1 MSYVR
6 PEGLP
11 DLETHAFLVLDGSS
25 SMGETELRTGG
36 PKHKRVA
43 WLVQEALNRLDDPQY
58 ADTLLSVYGFS
69 ASRAGVKIV
78 TLLEGHHPYNLK
90 SYTGNTDLT
99 PWDLLSPE
107 NRARGMG
114 GTTPIGAALAF
125 AREQA
130 EQWVNAASGQVQRR
144 AGLFLLSDG
153 MSDAGQSGREQK
165 QAIEAFNATCE
176 KGEVRLS
183 TIGYFQSA
191 EGTNTQED
199 EGRRLLRDLPLNP
212 AAYFESYQIE
222 EILGYILWTIT
233 QVMEQH
239 AA

>member
-11 DLETHAFLVLDGSS
+11 DLETHAFLILDGSS
-25 SMGETELRTGG
+25 SMGEKELCTGG

-43 WLVQEALNRLDDPQY
+43 WLAQEALNRLDDPQY
-58 ADTLLSVYGFS
+58 ADTLLTIYGFS
-69 ASRAGVKIV
+69 AGRTGVKII

-107 NRARGMG
+107 NQARGMG
-114 GTTPIGAALAF
+114 GTTPIGAALAV
-125 AREQA
+125 ARKQA
-130 EQWVNAASGQVQRR
+130 EAWVNAASGQVQRR
-144 AGLFLLSDG
+144 AVLFLLSDG
-153 MSDAGQSGREQK
+153 MCDAGQSGLEQK
-165 QAIEAFNATCE
+165 QALETFNATCE
-176 KGEVRLS
+176 KGEIRLS

-191 EGTNTQED
+191 EGTNPVED
-199 EGRRLLRDLPLNP
+199 EGRRLLRELPLNP
-212 AAYFESYQIE
+212 AVYFESHQVE